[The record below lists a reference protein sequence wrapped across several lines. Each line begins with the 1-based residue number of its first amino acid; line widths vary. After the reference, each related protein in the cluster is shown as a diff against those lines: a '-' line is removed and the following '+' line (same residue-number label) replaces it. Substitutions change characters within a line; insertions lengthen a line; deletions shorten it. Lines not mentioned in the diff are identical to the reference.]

1 VLAWQALVVGSV
13 VEGGIVVFGHLDL
26 LLELKLPPPCPYTI
40 ANAFAFARTPV
51 LMERQTRQQ
60 HAVMQAIRDSGR
72 SLSPQDVWLL
82 SQRVVPRIN
91 LSTVYRQLKTLLDQG
106 HVVRVQLPGQAPRFE
121 AAHLAPPASARG
133 RRVIPLREG
142 GADRSPA
149 HALSHH
155 HHFHCLSCE
164 QVFPLHACPGG
175 MEKLVPRGYEV
186 QRHDLTLHGRCPRC
200 VSGAAA

>member
-1 VLAWQALVVGSV
+1 VFAWQALVLGSV
-13 VEGGIVVFGHLDL
+13 DAVGTLVFGHLGR
-26 LLELKLPPPCPYTI
+26 LLEQNFLMRCVYTI
-40 ANAFAFARTPV
+40 ANAFAFARTP
-51 LMERQTRQQ
+51 LPMERQTRQQ

-82 SQRVVPRIN
+82 SQQVVPRIN

-186 QRHDLTLHGRCPRC
+186 QRHDLTLHGRCPTC
-200 VSGAAA
+200 VAGAA